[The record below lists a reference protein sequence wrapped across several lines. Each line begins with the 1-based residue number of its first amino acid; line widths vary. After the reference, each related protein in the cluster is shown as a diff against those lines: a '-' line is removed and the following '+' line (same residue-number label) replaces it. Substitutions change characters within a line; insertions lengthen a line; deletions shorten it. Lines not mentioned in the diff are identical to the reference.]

1 MIKDWRLAGR
11 GKAAGVEGP
20 RMNGPARCL
29 ETSQDA
35 PPRDVGLPYRRQ
47 RWLLFAIGILMAGC
61 LEPVAQAPCVRVVG
75 EANLFSQYLS
85 SGPMP
90 RTSAG
95 VWLTRH
101 LALTPDL
108 TAEIIP
114 SGPTEVRPPGSLFGF
129 VGFWLRPDAVR
140 YFYLRSTPGQP
151 TELRSIDSPGATFET
166 RGLSSLLASFPGD
179 FAHGRLASTDQEAS
193 VCLGDSGRTAT
204 LVKLGADGGVTT
216 TPAPF
221 NYCVDARATPDGPAY
236 LTEGNPQQGVA
247 LFVGSPL
254 RAVPIPAR
262 VQYCRFAR
270 SGSID
275 LVCVGSDPT
284 QLLRI
289 NDAAGG
295 SVNTAVESNDAG
307 WVLIGAVPD
316 LDDVFLVRDAAAEAD
331 GHVNVWALV
340 HGAAPRRLV
349 RLFVSEDYPALY
361 GGSAS
366 GNLVVGSMTDGGAT
380 RFVEY
385 CLQ

>member
-11 GKAAGVEGP
+11 EEAAGVEGA
-20 RMNGPARCL
+20 RVNGPARCL
-29 ETSQDA
+29 KNAT
-35 PPRDVGLPYRRQ
+35 PRDVYRRQ
-47 RWLLFAIGILMAGC
+47 CWCLFAIGILIMGC
-61 LEPVAQAPCVRVVG
+61 LEPVAQAPCARVVG
-75 EANLFSQYLS
+75 EANLFSHYLS

-95 VWLTRH
+95 VWLMRFN
-101 LALTPDL
+101 ALVPDL
-108 TAEIIP
+108 TAEVVTT
-114 SGPTEVRPPGSLFGF
+114 GPMEVHPPGSSFGF

-140 YFYLRSTPGQP
+140 YFYVRSTPGRP
-151 TELRSIDSPGATFET
+151 TELRSVDFPGATFET
-166 RGLSSLLASFPGD
+166 RGLSRLLASFPGD
-179 FAHGRLASTDQEAS
+179 FAQGRLASTEHEAS

-221 NYCVDARATPDGPAY
+221 NSCVDARATPDGPAY
-236 LTEGNPQQGVA
+236 LTQWNPQQGLA
-247 LFVGSPL
+247 LFVGSQL
-254 RAVPIPAR
+254 RGVPITAS

-270 SGSID
+270 SDSID
-275 LVCVGSDPT
+275 LVCLGSDPT
-284 QLLRI
+284 QLMRI
-289 NDAAGG
+289 TDAAGG
-295 SVNTAVESNDAG
+295 SGHAAVESNDAG

-331 GHVNVWALV
+331 GYVNVWALV
-340 HGAAPRRLV
+340 HGAAPRRLA
-349 RLFVSEDYPALY
+349 RLFVSEDYPPLY

-366 GNLVVGSMTDGGAT
+366 GNLIVGSRTDGGAT